1 MRVLWS
7 GIRVDDDRKDFG
19 DTDDKSL
26 EGNINND
33 DDLGLIDVESTFIID
48 NVPIKEVCECIEHV
62 LTFKYL
68 LVFSPSFGCNRVN
81 SSRLTS
87 DSANIEKQLYID
99 STSCLLP
106 LIYGDYR

>member
-48 NVPIKEVCECIEHV
+48 NVPIEQVCECIAHV
-62 LTFKYL
+62 LTFKYFVGSA
-68 LVFSPSFGCNRVN
+68 LVLVVTE
-81 SSRLTS
+81 LIAH
-87 DSANIEKQLYID
+87 D
-99 STSCLLP
+99 LP
-106 LIYGDYR
+106 AIVRI

>member
-33 DDLGLIDVESTFIID
+33 DDLGQIDVESTFIID
-48 NVPIKEVCECIEHV
+48 NVPIKQVCDCIEHV
-62 LTFKYL
+62 LTFKYSF
-68 LVFSPSFGCNRVN
+68 VFSPRFGCNRVN